1 MSLAHGLSTDI
12 WRDEAGEQDFTPDNK
27 IVLHSWVKY
36 DKLLNMDCLMIELKT
51 ILFRLT
57 DADLFRRSISV
68 FTLIG
73 QRSTH
78 GEKGNGCPKTL
89 LFPLKVCFSACPN
102 KLHKGCVND

>member
-1 MSLAHGLSTDI
+1 MSLAHGLSTEI
-12 WRDEAGEQDFTPDNK
+12 WRDEAGDQDCTPDNK

-51 ILFRLT
+51 ILFRLI
-57 DADLFRRSISV
+57 DADLFRRSIGV

-78 GEKGNGCPKTL
+78 G
-89 LFPLKVCFSACPN
+89 
-102 KLHKGCVND
+102 